1 MSKRLQ
7 RAALLA
13 YPRSY
18 RRERGAEILTTLDD
32 LGADGRSWWQARSL
46 LVAGL
51 RTRAGMRGAWRP
63 QAVAAG
69 GLRIGAAMVAGGYAL
84 MLLCYAW
91 QEREH
96 RPFALL
102 LVGSAWAVAALL
114 VLRGPRPA
122 GVWAVAAAA
131 AASLAWYGHEGLH
144 GTILR
149 FSLLTLAAVV
159 VPCVAALVAAARLA
173 PPAGPVS
180 PWWLLCVVPQALLL
194 TGAVQTRYGIFI
206 SSAVIAVSAPL
217 VIAALAVAPFDPRPA
232 VAACVVL
239 ASVLL
244 WLATVSAMGIYTWV
258 APLSSHQLIA
268 LALPAAVLAAGAT
281 AGLRRVTS
289 PV

>member
-18 RRERGAEILTTLDD
+18 RRERGAEILTTLED

-51 RTRAGMRGAWRP
+51 RTRAGLPGAWRP

-69 GLRIGAAMVAGGYAL
+69 GLRIGAVMIAGGYAL

-91 QEREH
+91 QEREY

-114 VLRGPRPA
+114 VLRGSRPA
-122 GVWAVAAAA
+122 GAWAVAAAA
-131 AASLAWYGHEGLH
+131 AASLAWYGHAGLH

-159 VPCVAALVAAARLA
+159 VPCVAALVAARLA
-173 PPAGPVS
+173 PRAGRVS
-180 PWWLLCVVPQALLL
+180 PWWLLCVMPQALLL

-244 WLATVSAMGIYTWV
+244 WLATASVMGIYTWV

-268 LALPAAVLAAGAT
+268 LALPAAVLAAGAA

-289 PV
+289 TV